1 MTNLQRIRLQRG
13 LSQSKLAKASGVKLR
28 SIQHW
33 EQGDRNINKAAVD
46 TVVSMANV
54 LGCTVVDL
62 MEKQD

>member
-46 TVVSMANV
+46 TVVSIAKV

-62 MEKQD
+62 MEKQE